1 MTKSNKL
8 SVLFSFKNEERN
20 IRKLV
25 KRTTDTCE
33 MCLKDKLISE
43 YEIIFVDDASDDKS
57 NLILNELRVTNPN
70 IQIHKTT
77 RSFGNA
83 ECLRYAIKASSGDII
98 CYLDADLQDPPELIY
113 DLINEYHTHN
123 IEVVYTRRLSRK
135 GESKIKLLI
144 TWLGYKFLSAISSY
158 PLLRN
163 VGDFTLITRKVA
175 DQLKSL
181 PEQLPYTRGI
191 VQYFGYPFRIFE
203 YHRDPRNDG
212 ADNSKFPIF
221 NLKVWYGYFDRAL
234 LSTTDLPLKIFFPL
248 SLILF
253 SFSLLI
259 TIHVTL
265 QIIFNTAPPGWSS
278 IILVTVILAAINFL
292 SLGAI
297 SLYINNIYL
306 TLRGRPDIIIRNID
320 K

>member
-1 MTKSNKL
+1 MSKPEKL
-8 SVLFSFKNEERN
+8 SVLFSFKNEEKN

-25 KRTTDTCE
+25 KRTTDTCKT
-33 MCLKDKLISE
+33 CLEDQLISE
-43 YEIIFVDDASDDKS
+43 YEIIFVDDASSDKS
-57 NLILNELRVTNPN
+57 NLILNELRVVHPN

-83 ECLRYAIKASSGDII
+83 ECLRYAIQASCGDII

-113 DLINEYHTHN
+113 DLIKEYQNHD
-123 IEVVYTRRLSRK
+123 IDIVYTKRLSRR
-135 GESKIKLLI
+135 GESRFKLLI

-158 PLLRN
+158 PLLKN
-163 VGDFTLITRKVA
+163 VGDFTLINRKVA
-175 DQLKSL
+175 NQLKNL

-191 VQYFGYPFRIFE
+191 VQYFGYPHRIFE
-203 YHRDPRNDG
+203 YNRDPRNDG

-253 SFSLLI
+253 SFSFI
-259 TIHVTL
+259 VTL
-265 QIIFNTAPPGWSS
+265 HVIIQIVFNTAPPGWSS
-278 IILVTVILAAINFL
+278 IILITLILAAINFL

-306 TLRGRPDIIIRNID
+306 TLRGRPDIIIRNVD

>member
-1 MTKSNKL
+1 MTKSDKL

-25 KRTTDTCE
+25 ERTTVTCN
-33 MCLKDKLISE
+33 MCLQEKLISE

-57 NLILNELRVTNPN
+57 NQILNELRLTNPR

-83 ECLRYAIKASSGDII
+83 ECLRYAIKESCGDII

-113 DLINEYHTHN
+113 DLVKEYKSKN
-123 IEVVYTRRLSRK
+123 IDVVYTRRLSRR

-163 VGDFTLITRKVA
+163 VGDFTLINRKVA
-175 DQLKSL
+175 DQLKNLS
-181 PEQLPYTRGI
+181 EQLPYTRGI
-191 VQYFGYPFRIFE
+191 VQYFGYPFSIFE

-221 NLKVWYGYFDRAL
+221 NMKVWYGYFDRAL

-248 SLILF
+248 SLIIF
-253 SFSLLI
+253 SFSFLI
-259 TIHVTL
+259 TIHVVL
-265 QIIFNTAPPGWSS
+265 QIILNTAPPGWSS
-278 IILVTVILAAINFL
+278 IILITLLLSAINFL

-306 TLRGRPDIIIRNID
+306 TLRGRPDIIIRNVD

>member
-1 MTKSNKL
+1 MSKLDKL

-20 IRKLV
+20 IKQLV
-25 KRTTDTCE
+25 KRTTDTCNLCIE
-33 MCLKDKLISE
+33 DKLISE
-43 YEIIFVDDASDDKS
+43 YEIIFVDDASDDNS
-57 NLILNELRVTNPN
+57 NLILNELRIIHPN

-83 ECLRYAIKASSGDII
+83 ECLRYAVKASCGDII

-113 DLINEYHTHN
+113 DLINEYKTKN
-123 IEVVYTRRLSRK
+123 VEVVYTRRLLRK

-144 TWLGYKFLSAISSY
+144 TWVGYKLLSAISSY

-175 DQLKSL
+175 NQLKDL
-181 PEQLPYTRGI
+181 PEKLPYTRGI
-191 VQYFGYPFRIFE
+191 VQYFGYPFSVFE
-203 YHRDPRNDG
+203 YEREARNDG
-212 ADNSKFPIF
+212 ADKSKFPIF
-221 NLKVWYGYFDRAL
+221 GKNVWYSFADRAL

-248 SLILF
+248 SLLLFTF
-253 SFSLLI
+253 SFLI
-259 TIHVTL
+259 TVHVIL
-265 QIIFNTAPPGWSS
+265 QLIFNTAPPGWSS
-278 IILVTVILAAINFL
+278 IILISLTLSAINFF